1 MMHQSV
7 LLDESIKYLK
17 VKPDGIYVDGTFGR
31 GGHSLEI
38 LKQLTTGKLIA
49 FDLDLDAILA
59 AEPFKKQFP
68 NTFEIVHE
76 NIANID
82 KVLAEKQISG
92 IDGFLLDCGV
102 SSIQFD
108 QQSRGFSYR
117 SDARLDM
124 RMNQQ
129 QTLDAYQLVN
139 FASID
144 ELTKILKEYGEEPF
158 AYKIACAIEKARV
171 KAPIVTTFDLVNVIK
186 SALPAKVLS
195 KKGHPAK
202 QSFQALRIAVNDE
215 LVSLKKAID
224 DLISHLNPEGI
235 GVIISFH
242 SLEDRIVKQAI
253 KQLTSAP
260 KTNKRIPQQE
270 VTINFIDLTKKPIVP
285 TQKEMSNNPRSES
298 AKLRAIQRKA

>member
-285 TQKEMSNNPRSES
+285 TQKEMANNPRSES
-298 AKLRAIQRKA
+298 AKLRAIKRKV